1 MDDRIPRAFAI
12 VVAVLLLLGAG
23 PLFPHAGETEYP
35 HTVDEVPADDV
46 PDEATVIDYESLSP
60 EGKRVV
66 DEGAAS
72 ADGDVT
78 LYGEGP
84 EQFEYTDTTGLGES
98 IFYVQQGSTYYRVE
112 TYTGGVAWGLIFQ
125 TILRGV
131 AAVMALSGT
140 FLYYLQA
147 PTYAVG
153 LGLSGL
159 PLLGLRVYEQYLPH
173 GAGRILWTAL
183 LAAVLIQSLIAPAYV
198 GVFGATTD

>member
-12 VVAVLLLLGAG
+12 VVALLLLAGSG
-23 PLFPHAGETEYP
+23 PLFPHTGETEYS
-35 HTVDEVPADDV
+35 HTVREMSQDEIPA
-46 PDEATVIDYESLSP
+46 EATVIDYASLSP
-60 EGKRVV
+60 EGKRVI
-66 DEGAAS
+66 DEGPAAPDNS
-72 ADGDVT
+72 IT

-98 IFYVQQGSTYYRVE
+98 IFYVQQGTTYYRVE
-112 TYTGGVAWGLIFQ
+112 TYTGGVAWGLIFR

-131 AAVMALSGT
+131 AVVMALSGA

-147 PTYAVG
+147 PAYAVG

-183 LAAVLIQSLIAPAYV
+183 LVAVLIQSLIAPAYV
-198 GVFGATTD
+198 RLFGPPTE

>member
-1 MDDRIPRAFAI
+1 MDDRLPRAFAV
-12 VVAVLLLLGAG
+12 VVAVSLLVGSG
-23 PLFPHAGETEYP
+23 PLFPHAGETKYP
-35 HTVDEVPADDV
+35 HTVDEVPADEV
-46 PDEATVIDYESLSP
+46 PDEATAIDYESLSP
-60 EGKRVV
+60 EGKRVI

-84 EQFEYTDTTGLGES
+84 ETFEYTDTTGLGES
-98 IFYVQQGSTYYRVE
+98 TFYVQRGTTYYRVE

-125 TILRGV
+125 TVLRGV
-131 AAVMALSGT
+131 AVLMALSGI

-159 PLLGLRVYEQYLPH
+159 PLLGLQVYEQYLPH
-173 GAGRILWTAL
+173 GTGRILWTSL
-183 LAAVLIQSLIAPAYV
+183 LVAVLIQSLIAPAYV
-198 GVFGATTD
+198 GVFGATTE